1 MTTHADVLDF
11 FTKRFTAC
19 GLPRKKALLLLRWTL
34 FASLLGLGITSSQEI
49 LSIILIDL
57 ILVIFLI
64 VNLVLSFST
73 DLDVHTVIACLD
85 EAEVRAG
92 RARSAESFVP
102 RTLDLDLLLYGQQ
115 VLDESAVRVPRADI
129 LQYAFVLAPIAELA
143 PDLRHPVDGRTM
155 CELWSAF
162 EGGDQGIR
170 RLAEPLL

>member
-1 MTTHADVLDF
+1 MTGTAVDVYVSAGSNIDPQHHLRAACRRLAERFGSLSMSSVYRTKAVGFDGDDF
-11 FTKRFTAC
+11 
-19 GLPRKKALLLLRWTL
+19 L
-34 FASLLGLGITSSQEI
+34 
-49 LSIILIDL
+49 
-57 ILVIFLI
+57 
-64 VNLVLSFST
+64 NLVLSFST

-155 CELWSAF
+155 RELWSAF

>member
-1 MTTHADVLDF
+1 MTGTAVDVYVSAGSNIDPQHHLRAACRRLAERFGSLSMSSVYRTKAVGFDGDDF
-11 FTKRFTAC
+11 
-19 GLPRKKALLLLRWTL
+19 LN
-34 FASLLGLGITSSQEI
+34 
-49 LSIILIDL
+49 LI
-57 ILVIFLI
+57 
-64 VNLVLSFST
+64 LSFST

-155 CELWSAF
+155 RELWSAF